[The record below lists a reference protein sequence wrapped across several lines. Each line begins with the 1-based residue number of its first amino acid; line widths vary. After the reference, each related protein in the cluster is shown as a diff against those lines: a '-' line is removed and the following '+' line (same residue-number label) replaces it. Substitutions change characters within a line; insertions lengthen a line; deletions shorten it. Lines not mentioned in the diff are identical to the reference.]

1 MVVGKEEEDRTEPE
15 RSLIIHGDMDDM
27 DIIGGSSIQRVS
39 ADNFD
44 GDNMNKMRLELIA
57 RGPDSLS
64 GSDLVGKVIE
74 IEYWYAHSIEVEDDG
89 GQLVQCARV
98 CLIGPDGAA
107 VKFASQGVYDVLRMI
122 VKYYGRKRFNPPI
135 RCLVKEV
142 KTRKARKMLTLVPE
156 LSKK

>member
-1 MVVGKEEEDRTEPE
+1 MEVGKDLGDRTSND
-15 RSLIIHGDMDDM
+15 RSLIIQGEMTDMDL
-27 DIIGGSSIQRVS
+27 IGGSSVQRVS

-44 GDNMNKMRLELIA
+44 GDNQNRMRLELIA

-64 GSDLVGKVIE
+64 GSDLVGKIIE

-89 GQLVQCARV
+89 GQLVQCPRI

-107 VKFASQGVYDVLRMI
+107 VKFASQGVFDVLRMI
-122 VKYYGRKRFNPPI
+122 VKYYGRKRFAPPI

-142 KTRKARKMLTLVPE
+142 RTRKARKMLTLVPE
-156 LSKK
+156 LTKK